1 MSDRPP
7 IKAPQIDA
15 STQEFWDGAR
25 RGVLRIK
32 HCGDCGANHYY
43 PRPFCPKCWSTNV
56 AWFDA
61 AGTGTLYTY
70 SVVYANDLPSFRDRI
85 PYVVAMV
92 DLDEGPRMMSNIVGA
107 DALAVEIGDRV
118 QVTFEPRG
126 DSAMLPQF
134 KRAVA

>member
-15 STQEFWDGAR
+15 STQEFWDAAR

-32 HCGDCGANHYY
+32 HCNTCGANHYY
-43 PRPFCPKCWSTNV
+43 PRPFCPTCWSTDV
-56 AWFDA
+56 EWIDA

-70 SVVYANDLPSFRDRI
+70 SVIHANDLPSFRYRV

-92 DLDEGPRMMSNIVGA
+92 DLDEGPRMETNLVECPLDRIHVGMRV
-107 DALAVEIGDRV
+107 AVV
-118 QVTFEPRG
+118 FEDEGELVLPRFRP
-126 DSAMLPQF
+126 A
-134 KRAVA
+134 

>member
-15 STQEFWDGAR
+15 STQEFWDAAR

-32 HCGDCGANHYY
+32 HCNACGSNHYY
-43 PRPFCPKCWSTNV
+43 PRPFCPTCWSTDV
-56 AWFDA
+56 EWIDA

-70 SVVYANDLPSFRDRI
+70 SVVHANDLPSFRYRV

-92 DLDEGPRMMSNIVGA
+92 ELDEGPRMETNLVECPLDQIHVGM
-107 DALAVEIGDRV
+107 RV
-118 QVTFEPRG
+118 TVVFEDEGELVLPRFRP
-126 DSAMLPQF
+126 A
-134 KRAVA
+134 

>member
-15 STQEFWDGAR
+15 STQEFWDAAR

-32 HCGDCGANHYY
+32 HCNACGANHYY
-43 PRPFCPKCWSTNV
+43 PRPFCPTCWSTDV
-56 AWFDA
+56 EWIDA

-70 SVVYANDLPSFRDRI
+70 SVVHANDLPSFRYRV

-92 DLDEGPRMMSNIVGA
+92 DLDEGPRMETNLVECPLDQIHVGMRV
-107 DALAVEIGDRV
+107 AVV
-118 QVTFEPRG
+118 FEDEGELVLPRFRPA
-126 DSAMLPQF
+126 S
-134 KRAVA
+134 R

>member
-15 STQEFWDGAR
+15 STQEFWDAAR

-32 HCGDCGANHYY
+32 HCKACGANHYY
-43 PRPFCPKCWSTNV
+43 PRPFCPTCWSTDV
-56 AWFDA
+56 EWIDA

-70 SVVYANDLPSFRDRI
+70 SVVHANDLPSFRSRV

-92 DLDEGPRMMSNIVGA
+92 DLDEGPRMETNLVECPPDELRVGMRV
-107 DALAVEIGDRV
+107 AVV
-118 QVTFEPRG
+118 FEDEGGLVLPRFRP
-126 DSAMLPQF
+126 A
-134 KRAVA
+134 

>member
-15 STQEFWDGAR
+15 STQEFWDAAR
-25 RGVLRIK
+25 RGALRIK
-32 HCGDCGANHYY
+32 HCADCGANHYY

-56 AWFDA
+56 GWIDA

-70 SVVYANDLPSFRDRI
+70 SVVRSNDLAAFRERV

-92 DLDEGPRMMSNIVGA
+92 DLDEGPRMETNIVGCPLDELRVGMRVTVA
-107 DALAVEIGDRV
+107 FEDEGEIV
-118 QVTFEPRG
+118 LPRFRP
-126 DSAMLPQF
+126 A
-134 KRAVA
+134 